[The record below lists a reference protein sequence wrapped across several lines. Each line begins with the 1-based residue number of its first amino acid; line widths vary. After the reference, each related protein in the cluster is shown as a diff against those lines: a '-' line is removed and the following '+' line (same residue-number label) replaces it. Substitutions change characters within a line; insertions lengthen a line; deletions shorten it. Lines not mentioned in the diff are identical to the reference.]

1 LVDLGWF
8 TGFAAK
14 FKARSNLIND
24 AFARLNFINSVTK
37 FAVKFK
43 I

>member
-1 LVDLGWF
+1 M
-8 TGFAAK
+8 GFAAK
-14 FKARSNLIND
+14 FKARSNLINY
-24 AFARLNFINSVTK
+24 AFARLNFINRAIK